1 MMIVM
6 GRVVAPFGV
15 KGWIKIQPF
24 TRNVDGLL
32 EHRAWWLGREGRW
45 DDSQVEDGA
54 VHGRSLIA
62 KLQGCDD
69 RDAAAR
75 FKGMEVALPRSAL
88 PASAD
93 GEYYWADLIGLE
105 VVNREGVALG
115 RVTGLMETGAS
126 HVLVVRAE
134 RERLIPFAEP
144 VIESVDVSGDGLIVD
159 WPADL

>member
-24 TRNVDGLL
+24 TRNVDALL

-69 RDAAAR
+69 RDRAAR

-105 VVNREGVALG
+105 VVNREGVSLG

-126 HVLVVRAE
+126 HVLVVRGE

-144 VIESVDVSGDGLIVD
+144 VIESVDVRGDGLVVD

>member
-6 GRVVAPFGV
+6 GRVAAPFGV
-15 KGWIKIQPF
+15 KDWIKIQPF
-24 TRNVDGLL
+24 TQAVDALL
-32 EHRAWWLGREGRW
+32 GYRAWWLGQEGRW
-45 DDSQVEDGA
+45 DSSPVEDGA

-69 RDAAAR
+69 RDAAGR
-75 FKGMEVALPRSAL
+75 LKGLQVALPRSAL

-105 VVNREGVALG
+105 VVNREGVSLG

-134 RERLIPFAEP
+134 RELLIPFAEP
-144 VIESVDVSGDGLIVD
+144 VIESVDVGGGRVIVD
-159 WPADL
+159 WRTDL